1 MPGTFDR
8 RHRARRAGMDIA
20 AVTGSRMLSICRA
33 RPLLAAAAGFALL
46 ALGACSENRPF
57 ERESAG
63 AQTKLA
69 VPSSLTPPISV
80 RGIDG
85 APAEWKLAERVAEA
99 LRSRDIPASAATRSR
114 SAFVLKGEMRPGV
127 ERNGRSRVEV
137 VWSLYDGVGKKVGEV
152 TQMAAVP
159 GAAFKAPNEGVVEA
173 MADAAAE
180 SIAPLVPSSSLQLAD
195 GTETGERKGNDRAK
209 IEDRDRVTAVGKMQA
224 NTGVSK
230 NLLAPPKREV
240 KVETGTSPAKPAA
253 RTAAAPK
260 PSAPKTA
267 AAATKTPAP
276 AARHSATPP
285 AAVPAGDKKAI
296 TAVGRYQGE
305 SALTRNLFRPENDP
319 SKPLPRPQRARPE
332 MPSQPAM
339 REGPEAEESLSL
351 SAAPEPAGDRRPG
364 APTRITPTQRAEAP
378 APRADVGERPRQI
391 AESPAPRREATPERR
406 PAAQP
411 RPEQY
416 AERAT
421 RGNFQY
427 WIQVGSHKDEAIARA
442 EWQKIQGAAQAL
454 AANAGNRIQRAD
466 LGARG
471 VYYRIQI
478 GPFASPGEAGQFC
491 AQLKARSLDC
501 FLAAP
506 EAATA
511 SVRPP
516 EEAPRK
522 AVAPAPQPKP
532 AAKPA
537 DPKPMAKPAEVK
549 PVAKPAEPKTVAKP
563 VETKPL
569 AKPAEAK
576 PAPAEK
582 PREAAAAPKKPEAEA
597 PALPEQ
603 KPEQKPPRNA
613 SAEKPDAPLSTA
625 PGLPGVL
632 D

>member
-1 MPGTFDR
+1 MAT
-8 RHRARRAGMDIA
+8 
-20 AVTGSRMLSICRA
+20 
-33 RPLLAAAAGFALL
+33 AAALALL

-63 AQTKLA
+63 AQTRLA
-69 VPSSLTPPISV
+69 VPSSLTPPITV

-99 LRSRDIPASAATRSR
+99 LRSRDIPASAAMRSR
-114 SAFVLKGEMRPGV
+114 SAYVLKGEMRPGA

-137 VWSLYDGVGKKVGEV
+137 VWSLYNGVGKKVGEV

-180 SIAPLVPSSSLQLAD
+180 SIAPLVPSSSLQIAD
-195 GTETGERKGNDRAK
+195 GTETGERKGNDRARM
-209 IEDRDRVTAVGKMQA
+209 EERDRVTAVGRMPA
-224 NTGVSK
+224 ATGVSK

-240 KVETGTSPAKPAA
+240 KVDTGTAPAKAPT

-260 PSAPKTA
+260 TAPVA
-267 AAATKTPAP
+267 PAAP
-276 AARHSATPP
+276 AARYSATPP
-285 AAVPAGDKKAI
+285 STTVPITAPDKKAL

-305 SALTRNLFRPENDP
+305 SALSRNLFRSDIDP
-319 SKPLPRPQRARPE
+319 SQPLPRPQRAKTE
-332 MPSQPAM
+332 TLVQPAA
-339 REGPEAEESLSL
+339 REAPEVEESLSL
-351 SAAPEPAGDRRPG
+351 SAAPEPASDTGRRPA
-364 APTRITPTQRAEAP
+364 APARVVPPQHAEALT
-378 APRADVGERPRQI
+378 PRADVAEPRQI
-391 AESPAPRREATPERR
+391 AESPAARREAP
-406 PAAQP
+406 QP
-411 RPEQY
+411 RAEQY
-416 AERAT
+416 AERAA

-427 WIQVGSHKDEAIARA
+427 WIQIGSHKDEAIARA
-442 EWQKIQGAAQAL
+442 EWQKIQGTARAVV
-454 AANAGNRIQRAD
+454 ANAGNRVQRAD

-478 GPFASPGEAGQFC
+478 GPFASQGEAGQFC
-491 AQLKARSLDC
+491 AQLKTRSVDC
-501 FLAAP
+501 FVAP
-506 EAATA
+506 PEPVSAT
-511 SVRPP
+511 VRPP
-516 EEAPRK
+516 AEAPAK
-522 AVAPAPQPKP
+522 AATPAPQPV
-532 AAKPA
+532 AKPA
-537 DPKPMAKPAEVK
+537 EPKPMAKPAEAK
-549 PVAKPAEPKTVAKP
+549 PVAKPADPRAVAKP

-582 PREAAAAPKKPEAEA
+582 PKEAMAAPKKPEAEA

-603 KPEQKPPRNA
+603 KPEARPPRNS

>member
-1 MPGTFDR
+1 
-8 RHRARRAGMDIA
+8 
-20 AVTGSRMLSICRA
+20 MLRKSLTA
-33 RPLLAAAAGFALL
+33 PLMAAAGLAALL
-46 ALGACSENRPF
+46 VLGACSENRPF

-63 AQTKLA
+63 AQTRLA

-114 SAFVLKGEMRPGV
+114 SAFVLKGEMRPGA

-195 GTETGERKGNDRAK
+195 GTETGERKGNERAK
-209 IEDRDRVTAVGKMQA
+209 MEERDRVTAVGKMPA
-224 NTGVSK
+224 TTGVSK
-230 NLLAPPKREV
+230 NLLAPPKRAA
-240 KVETGTSPAKPAA
+240 KVETEAQPAKPAA
-253 RTAAAPK
+253 RTATAPEATPPKAATPKVATPKPAAPK
-260 PSAPKTA
+260 ASATA
-267 AAATKTPAP
+267 PATPAP
-276 AARHSATPP
+276 AARYSATPP
-285 AAVPAGDKKAI
+285 APAATPPSDKKAL

-305 SALTRNLFRPENDP
+305 SALSRNLFRPDIDP
-319 SKPLPRPQRARPE
+319 AKPLPKPQRAAPE
-332 MPSQPAM
+332 TPSQPAM

-351 SAAPEPAGDRRPG
+351 SAAPEPASDTRRTP
-364 APTRITPTQRAEAP
+364 ARATRPQHAEAP
-378 APRADVGERPRQI
+378 TPRADVAERPRQI
-391 AESPAPRREATPERR
+391 AESPAPRRETRPE
-406 PAAQP
+406 PGQQ
-411 RPEQY
+411 PEQY

-421 RGNFQY
+421 RGSYQF

-442 EWQKIQGAAQAL
+442 EWQKLQGAAQAVV
-454 AANAGNRIQRAD
+454 ANAGNRIQRAD

-478 GPFASPGEAGQFC
+478 GPFASQGEAGQFC
-491 AQLKARSLDC
+491 AQLKARAVDC
-501 FLAAP
+501 FLAPP
-506 EAATA
+506 EPATA

-516 EEAPRK
+516 AEAPTK
-522 AVAPAPQPKP
+522 AAPAAPQP
-532 AAKPA
+532 
-537 DPKPMAKPAEVK
+537 K
-549 PVAKPAEPKTVAKP
+549 PVAKPAEPKPMAKPAEAKPVAKP
-563 VETKPL
+563 ADPKAVAKPAETKPL

-597 PALPEQ
+597 PALPDQ
-603 KPEQKPPRNA
+603 KSEPRPPRNS